1 VVIAALV
8 SFGILLLAWIM
19 APERSTQQPRP
30 ELQSDLV
37 GLALGEA

>member
-30 ELQSDLV
+30 DLQSDLV
-37 GLALGEA
+37 GLTLGEA